1 MELITD
7 RTEMDVIS
15 GTPKGVY
22 SVTDLNRV
30 ENAVKEIGFML
41 SDLGFAVALKTKTD
55 WSIINDF
62 SINSWPVETQMQRY
76 LSNIDA
82 IKKTLSIQIQ
92 IPKTMDLLNWSSANN
107 IERVLQTAYTRIE
120 GIKNSY
126 RYSGELIAGEDI
138 L

>member
-7 RTEMDVIS
+7 RTEMDVMS
-15 GTPKGVY
+15 GTPKGAY
-22 SVTDLNRV
+22 SDTDLNRV
-30 ENAVKEIGFML
+30 ENAVKEIGMML
-41 SDLGFAVALKTKTD
+41 SELGFSVSLKTKTD
-55 WSIINDF
+55 WSIVNDF
-62 SINSWPVETQMQRY
+62 SIDSWPVETQMQRY
-76 LSNIDA
+76 LKNIDA

-92 IPKTMDLLNWSSANN
+92 IPKSMDLLNWNSANN

-126 RYSGELIAGEDI
+126 RYSGELIAGEDV

>member
-15 GTPKGVY
+15 GTQKGVY

>member
-15 GTPKGVY
+15 GTQKGVY

-92 IPKTMDLLNWSSANN
+92 IPKTMDLLNWNSANN
-107 IERVLQTAYTRIE
+107 IERVLQTAYTRIK